1 MIPLNRHRGT
11 APKIIENEIRKP
23 VIKKKEKIAIFT
35 LFFLNGGLYSRA
47 VSPAQGIGTKIDPKN
62 LCYTI
67 TRIPRSSKFIVFT
80 NSKTIM
86 INLLSWNIR
95 IVPQF
100 I

>member
-23 VIKKKEKIAIFT
+23 VIKKKKRKKKIAIFT

-80 NSKTIM
+80 G
-86 INLLSWNIR
+86 LD
-95 IVPQF
+95 
-100 I
+100 